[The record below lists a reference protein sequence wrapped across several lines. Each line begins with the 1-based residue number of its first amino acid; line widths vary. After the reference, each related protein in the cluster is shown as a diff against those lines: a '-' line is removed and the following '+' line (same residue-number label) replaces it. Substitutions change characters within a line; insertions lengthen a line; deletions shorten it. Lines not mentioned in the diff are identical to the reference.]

1 MLKTL
6 LVAATLA
13 AAPLSAFAMCSDK
26 SHQAMSCAEG
36 SVWDAQTGT
45 CVAQVSS

>member
-1 MLKTL
+1 MMKTL

-26 SHQAMSCAEG
+26 SHQAMSCTEG
-36 SVWDAQTGT
+36 TVWDAQSQT
-45 CVAQVSS
+45 CVAQISS